1 MKNNDD
7 LVEENKVLRQ
17 QIEILKKREKTWD
30 QIVDT
35 KVDAWFEKH
44 KDKVDIGKISVF
56 KLFGQKY
63 EIDILPDEM
72 EKAIYKK
79 CIKIM
84 LSMFSEMNLE

>member
-1 MKNNDD
+1 MKSNDD

-84 LSMFSEMNLE
+84 LCMFSEMNLE